1 MARRR
6 ADGRIAPM
14 QRDER
19 EPEKEET
26 EARASL
32 AGLLIAILLAVGGI
46 YLVLQMRDNA
56 NLQDCIASGRRN
68 CVPVELPSA
77 K

>member
-1 MARRR
+1 ME
-6 ADGRIAPM
+6 
-14 QRDER
+14 RDER
-19 EPEKEET
+19 EPEKEEE

-56 NLQDCIASGRRN
+56 QLQDCVASGRRN
-68 CVPVELPSA
+68 CVPVELSSP